1 MAVTGVGIMQR
12 VFLTFEHSRF
22 PPSPPTHPSMSTGR
36 IAHPCSKK
44 GPREKEREANRHIIG
59 PLRSSAAWETVIL
72 LLWTDNNIYLFLK
85 EGGKRKR
92 RRWRKGNYFNHPE
105 PPGRIKKKKRN
116 RKRRDDGSGSESII
130 QESSFLVLFSYHSST
145 KASPSVPR
153 SSPPPSSSSPL
164 DKCYCVPPATKAMWF
179 VVDFTSGSI
188 PYSASSICQQHRHL
202 HSV

>member
-59 PLRSSAAWETVIL
+59 PLRSSTAWETVIL

-85 EGGKRKR
+85 EGGERKR

-105 PPGRIKKKKRN
+105 PPRQDQKKKKEKEIGEMMVVVVNQSSRN
-116 RKRRDDGSGSESII
+116 LL
-130 QESSFLVLFSYHSST
+130 FLFSSLIILQ
-145 KASPSVPR
+145 P
-153 SSPPPSSSSPL
+153 
-164 DKCYCVPPATKAMWF
+164 
-179 VVDFTSGSI
+179 
-188 PYSASSICQQHRHL
+188 RHL
-202 HSV
+202 HPFQEVPLLFPPHHR